1 LFTNSVG
8 AAPAP
13 AQEATYVFLLDSGQY
28 TAGSLGV
35 FAAQQPLNA
44 ANAHIELLASVG
56 LVFEWFV

>member
-1 LFTNSVG
+1 LFTNIVG
-8 AAPAP
+8 AAPTP

-44 ANAHIELLASVG
+44 ANANVDLLANTG
-56 LVFEWFV
+56 LPFEWFN